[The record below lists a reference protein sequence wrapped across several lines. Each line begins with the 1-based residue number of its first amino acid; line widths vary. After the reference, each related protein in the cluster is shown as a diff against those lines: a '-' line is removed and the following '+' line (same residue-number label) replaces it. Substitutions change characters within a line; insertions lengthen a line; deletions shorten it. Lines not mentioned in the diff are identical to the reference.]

1 MNNTS
6 VMEEDWSLLA
16 SFFPANWRK
25 IARETSAL
33 KGLRQDKS
41 EEKFLRTLLMH
52 FACGYSLRET
62 ALRAREARL
71 ADLSDVALLKRL
83 RKSKEWLY
91 ELCRRL
97 FAEREL
103 SATGSSGLPLRLID
117 ATVVKEPGPT
127 GSLWRVHYSLQWPS
141 LRCSFFK
148 LTATEGEG
156 TGESLGHFPVK
167 AGEYLLADRGY
178 CRATSIHHVAARGA
192 YLTVR
197 LNPDTVRIANNLGQ
211 PLDLLGSLSRV
222 RKTNAVACWPVMILG
237 SENQTPPIPGR
248 ICVVRKTCAA
258 IERAKSK
265 LRRKAS
271 KNGTALQPETL
282 VYAEYVMVFTT
293 FPPESF
299 SASGILEFYRLR
311 WQIELVFKRFKQ
323 LASLGHLPKHDDQSA
338 QAWLYGKLFVAL
350 LTEKLITEAES
361 FSPWGYDLAKT
372 QNAEPLA

>member
-6 VMEEDWSLLA
+6 VMEEDWRLLA
-16 SFFPANWRK
+16 SFFPDNWRK

-52 FACGYSLRET
+52 LACGYSLRET
-62 ALRAREARL
+62 AVRAREARL

-197 LNPDTVRIANNLGQ
+197 LNPDTVRIVNGQAAGLAWVSESRAQDQRSGLLAGHDSRIGKSNSADTGPDLCGAKNLCRHGKSQKQTAPQGQ
-211 PLDLLGSLSRV
+211 QERHGTSIRNVGLRGICDGVHDL
-222 RKTNAVACWPVMILG
+222 
-237 SENQTPPIPGR
+237 PPQ
-248 ICVVRKTCAA
+248 
-258 IERAKSK
+258 EFFRAT
-265 LRRKAS
+265 
-271 KNGTALQPETL
+271 G
-282 VYAEYVMVFTT
+282 
-293 FPPESF
+293 
-299 SASGILEFYRLR
+299 SGILSSA
-311 WQIELVFKRFKQ
+311 
-323 LASLGHLPKHDDQSA
+323 LADRTGV
-338 QAWLYGKLFVAL
+338 QAFQATGQPGTSTKA
-350 LTEKLITEAES
+350 
-361 FSPWGYDLAKT
+361 
-372 QNAEPLA
+372 

>member
-16 SFFPANWRK
+16 SFFPENWRDS
-25 IARETSAL
+25 ARETSAL

-41 EEKFLRTLLMH
+41 EENFLRTLLIH
-52 FACGYSLRET
+52 LACGYSLRET
-62 ALRAREARL
+62 AVRAREAQL

-91 ELCRRL
+91 QLCRGL
-97 FAEREL
+97 FAERGL
-103 SATGSSGLPLRLID
+103 SATDSNELPWRLID
-117 ATVVKEPGPT
+117 ATVVKEPGQT

-156 TGESLGHFPVK
+156 TGESLGHFPVV

-178 CRATSIHHVAARGA
+178 CHASSIHHVAARGA
-192 YLTVR
+192 CLTVR
-197 LNPDTVRIANNLGQ
+197 LNPHAVRIVDDAGQ
-211 PLDLLGSLSRV
+211 PLDLLGRLRRV
-222 RKTNAVACWPVMILG
+222 RKTNQVACWPVMIPG
-237 SENQTPPIPGR
+237 AADQTPVCGR
-248 ICVVRKTCAA
+248 ICVLRKTRVAM
-258 IERAKSK
+258 EKAKSK

-271 KNGTALQPETL
+271 KNGTALQSETL

-293 FPPESF
+293 FPHESF
-299 SASGILEFYRLR
+299 SAPRVLESYRLR
-311 WQIELVFKRFKQ
+311 WQIEVVFKRFKQ
-323 LASLGHLPKHDDQSA
+323 LASLGHLPKHDEQSA

-350 LTEKLITEAES
+350 LTEKLMAQAES
-361 FSPWGYDLAKT
+361 LSPWGYHLAKT
-372 QNAEPLA
+372 QNPEPLA